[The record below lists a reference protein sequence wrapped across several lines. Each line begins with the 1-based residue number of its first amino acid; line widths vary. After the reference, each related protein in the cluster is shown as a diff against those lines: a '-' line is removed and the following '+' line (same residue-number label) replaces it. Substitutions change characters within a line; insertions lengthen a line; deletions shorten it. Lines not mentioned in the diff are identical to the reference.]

1 MRPITVRGTVCPFS
15 AAAAEILVPNGT
27 RISLRQVGAD
37 DRAGMA
43 ALFARL
49 SPQSRYQRFLS
60 PKRELT
66 PRELTFFTDIDHVNH
81 EAIAAVDQRDDSIV
95 GVARY
100 VRDADRAGVADVAI
114 EVADAFQAMGIGA
127 ALASLTI
134 ERAQT
139 NGLPL
144 LTATSLWEN
153 HAARRLLRRLGF
165 RARQSRGGEIGYE
178 LKLEELAPACVD
190 EPAREAGSAV
200 GIAGDAPFSSP
211 SCITTAAI
219 ARSGAS
225 HERSTRP
232 HGRDRSLPPGA
243 ERV

>member
-1 MRPITVRGTVCPFS
+1 MTVRGTVCAFS
-15 AAAAEILVPNGT
+15 AAAAESLVVANGT

-37 DRAGMA
+37 DRAGVA

-60 PKRELT
+60 PKGELT

-81 EAIAAVDQRDDSIV
+81 EGIAAVNQRDDSIV

-127 ALASLTI
+127 ALARLTI

-139 NGLPL
+139 NGLTL

-153 HAARRLLRRLGF
+153 RAARRLLRRLGF
-165 RARQSRGGEIGYE
+165 RARQSRGGEIEHE
-178 LKLEELAPACVD
+178 LRLEEVAPAWVD
-190 EPAREAGSAV
+190 DAARRAVSVV
-200 GIAGDAPFSSP
+200 GIAGVDAAFAVP
-211 SCITTAAI
+211 TM
-219 ARSGAS
+219 
-225 HERSTRP
+225 
-232 HGRDRSLPPGA
+232 LPPEVGYR
-243 ERV
+243 EVRSEQ

>member
-15 AAAAEILVPNGT
+15 AAAAEILVVPNGT

-139 NGLPL
+139 NGLTL

-200 GIAGDAPFSSP
+200 GIAGLDAPFSV
-211 SCITTAAI
+211 AKLHHNGRYREV
-219 ARSGAS
+219 RS
-225 HERSTRP
+225 EP
-232 HGRDRSLPPGA
+232 
-243 ERV
+243 